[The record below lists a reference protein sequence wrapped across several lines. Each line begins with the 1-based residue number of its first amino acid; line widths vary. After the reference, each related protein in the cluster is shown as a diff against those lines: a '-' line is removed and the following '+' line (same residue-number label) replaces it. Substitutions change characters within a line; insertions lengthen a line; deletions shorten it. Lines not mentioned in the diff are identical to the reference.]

1 MKGTKAISLFAA
13 LSIILATL
21 VTVVSP
27 IVDVDCG
34 TNQFHFVGDSGEVID
49 SFAKEEST
57 AQSNNSINESRSN
70 QPLDSCD
77 GDGEASHMHGA
88 HSHLMVIPTSAAIDF
103 GSPSLI
109 AASSV
114 LQLLES
120 NPHPPAKP
128 PRIST

>member
-1 MKGTKAISLFAA
+1 MYRTKAISLFAA

-34 TNQFHFVGDSGEVID
+34 TNRFHFAEDSGEVID

-57 AQSNNSINESRSN
+57 TQSDTSINESRSN

-77 GDGEASHMHGA
+77 RDGEASHMHGA
-88 HSHLMVIPTSAAIDF
+88 HGHMMVIPTSAAIDF
-103 GSPSLI
+103 DSPSLI
-109 AASSV
+109 ASPSV
-114 LQLLES
+114 LHLVES
-120 NPHPPAKP
+120 NTPPPAKP
-128 PRIST
+128 PRISA